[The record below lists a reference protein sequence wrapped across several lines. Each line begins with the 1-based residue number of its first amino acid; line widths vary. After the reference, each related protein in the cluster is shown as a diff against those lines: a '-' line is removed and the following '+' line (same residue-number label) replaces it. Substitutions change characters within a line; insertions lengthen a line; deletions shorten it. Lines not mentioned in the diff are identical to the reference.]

1 LIQPAKDSAG
11 VGTLFRDD
19 AVTRESKL
27 ALIIAVTLVL
37 LVGVL
42 LSDHLSGATEAEFD
56 QPVAPAKAATPV
68 AVLPGAGDPLPTI
81 VARPA
86 TQPEVVPPGMDPGL
100 LPIEPVVI
108 TQGAEPAPPAGGDLI
123 RNALDGATVAVQG
136 TIDALR
142 QNEAP
147 VLAGFVRVDP
157 STVTV
162 VTESDAARPPVKPVA
177 EPERLLVPVV
187 TRTAVP
193 ASEVSWKT
201 HTVVSGD
208 NLYRLAAKYLGDGD
222 RWPELQK
229 INADQLGGEET
240 VQIGMVLRIAPQ
252 ATARTISTT
261 TARSEPSRR
270 DASPTRTYVVLKGD
284 MLSTISQKLLG
295 TTRRMNEI
303 VELNGLKDP
312 DDVRVGQT
320 LKIPAR

>member
-1 LIQPAKDSAG
+1 M
-11 VGTLFRDD
+11 
-19 AVTRESKL
+19 TRESKL

-42 LSDHLSGATEAEFD
+42 LSDHLSGATGAQFD
-56 QPVAPAKAATPV
+56 QPAAPEPAAGPV

-86 TQPEVVPPGMDPGL
+86 PQPDVVPPGMDPGL

-108 TQGAEPAPPAGGDLI
+108 TQGVEPAPPVGGDLI
-123 RNALDGATVAVQG
+123 RNALDGATVAVQD
-136 TIDALR
+136 TIDAFR

-147 VLAGFVRVDP
+147 ILAGFVRVDP
-157 STVTV
+157 SAATI
-162 VTESDAARPPVKPVA
+162 VTESGADRPPVKTVA
-177 EPERLLVPVV
+177 EPEPMLVPLV
-187 TRTAVP
+187 TRTVVP

-222 RWPELQK
+222 RWPELARL
-229 INADQLGGEET
+229 NADQLGGDET

-252 ATARTISTT
+252 SAART
-261 TARSEPSRR
+261 
-270 DASPTRTYVVLKGD
+270 ASPTPARAEPAKRDAAPARTYVVLKGD

-312 DDVRVGQT
+312 DDIRVGQT